1 MMRRILHIF
10 NNLETKIQKT
20 IVTVN
25 PSARSGFVGRN
36 STKALK

>member
-1 MMRRILHIF
+1 MRRILHRF
-10 NNLETKIQKT
+10 NNLETKFQKT

-25 PSARSGFVGRN
+25 PSAHSGFIGSN